1 MKVIVDNNFGTKYK
15 VLQNYEHWLRISCWL
30 DTAEQIE
37 VRLRPIEFRMK
48 ISNIF
53 HLLPILLLFCMLVR
67 QLLSTMIFFF
77 KVGTSVQKTCTW
89 KEQQVLGDKDKKADY
104 HDYDYYDRDR
114 HRYQHFYNH
123 NKRLGVRGCCYQG
136 DKKIGSGE
144 KVCWIKKCSPKQLY
158 YLY

>member
-1 MKVIVDNNFGTKYK
+1 MDIGRSRSTRRYLLKVIVDNNFGTKYK

-67 QLLSTMIFFF
+67 QLLSTMIFFLRWGPLS
-77 KVGTSVQKTCTW
+77 KKLAHGKSNRYWETKT
-89 KEQQVLGDKDKKADY
+89 
-104 HDYDYYDRDR
+104 R
-114 HRYQHFYNH
+114 
-123 NKRLGVRGCCYQG
+123 RLITMTMITMIV
-136 DKKIGSGE
+136 I
-144 KVCWIKKCSPKQLY
+144 VTVINTFITIINV
-158 YLY
+158 

>member
-1 MKVIVDNNFGTKYK
+1 MSF
-15 VLQNYEHWLRISCWL
+15 
-30 DTAEQIE
+30 
-37 VRLRPIEFRMK
+37 
-48 ISNIF
+48 NI
-53 HLLPILLLFCMLVR
+53 
-67 QLLSTMIFFF
+67 
-77 KVGTSVQKTCTW
+77 
-89 KEQQVLGDKDKKADY
+89 DKKADYHDYDYHDYDYHDYDY